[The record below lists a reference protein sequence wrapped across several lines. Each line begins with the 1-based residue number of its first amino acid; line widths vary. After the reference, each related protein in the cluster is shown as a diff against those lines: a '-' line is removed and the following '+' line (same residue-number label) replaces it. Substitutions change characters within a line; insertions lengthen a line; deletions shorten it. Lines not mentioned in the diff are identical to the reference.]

1 MNYRSENRSDKTV
14 FQKAV
19 WRKLKMMSQQFL
31 LDIFH
36 YFMFFVDEQIWT
48 VLF

>member
-14 FQKAV
+14 FKKAV
-19 WRKLKMMSQQFL
+19 RRKLKTMSQQFL
-31 LDIFH
+31 LDIFQH
-36 YFMFFVDEQIWT
+36 FMFYVDEQIWT

>member
-19 WRKLKMMSQQFL
+19 WRKLKSMSQQFL
-31 LDIFH
+31 LDIFQH
-36 YFMFFVDEQIWT
+36 YMFFVDEQIWT

>member
-19 WRKLKMMSQQFL
+19 WRKLKTMSQQFL

-36 YFMFFVDEQIWT
+36 PCMFFVDEQIWT